1 MQFGQSKSLK
11 KTKNLESSS
20 KVLKNQEQF
29 SEETQKIVE
38 QEVLKAKK
46 ELLDRLV
53 SLEILNYSSYD
64 EVYFVLKAENIYF
77 ISPKIELAEE
87 KSVMIEENKEIFD
100 E

>member
-53 SLEILNYSSYD
+53 SLEIL
-64 EVYFVLKAENIYF
+64 KF
-77 ISPKIELAEE
+77 ILP
-87 KSVMIEENKEIFD
+87 
-100 E
+100 